1 MINVTIT
8 NINKVILKGQS
19 VSVDID
25 VVNNYSEST
34 QDVEIELKDFNNNV
48 VDSVLLYPST
58 DGQGQPLTASLE
70 PGATES
76 INLSWNIQSSDSGK
90 DYITVSSADESVQE
104 LIIGVF
110 SFSSSMTYLEANGS
124 NHIAQINANVNTREL
139 ADEIKPYIEQVL
151 NDFQNQVISKL
162 EQEL

>member
-1 MINVTIT
+1 MINVTII
-8 NINKVILKGQS
+8 NINKVILKSQS

-25 VVNNYSEST
+25 VTNNYTESR
-34 QDVEIELKDFNNNV
+34 QDIGIELKDFNNNV

-58 DGQGQPLTASLE
+58 DGQGLPLTASLK

-76 INLSWNIQSSDSGK
+76 INLNWNMQASDSGK
-90 DYITVSSADESVQE
+90 DYITVSSADDSVQE

-110 SFSSSMTYLEANGS
+110 SFSTSMTYLEANGS
-124 NHIAQINANVNTREL
+124 NHIAQINADVNTRQL

-151 NDFQNQVISKL
+151 NDFENQVTSKL
-162 EQEL
+162 EQDL